1 MEEACLL
8 LVKVAL
14 GWHRDAEGEHLFRR
28 EAGVDLK
35 GVVEALDEQA
45 SLWAEDWLWW
55 DRVTVAFLSVGRLS
69 ILSNTPAGLEASQV
83 DGMEPENA
91 RDNERIGIG
100 NRL

>member
-35 GVVEALDEQA
+35 GVVEALDKQA
-45 SLWAEDWLWW
+45 GADQKDQPHCRLCDDQDALQAVVASADESAAARFAESAG
-55 DRVTVAFLSVGRLS
+55 RVLPGSAPGRQY
-69 ILSNTPAGLEASQV
+69 AEK
-83 DGMEPENA
+83 
-91 RDNERIGIG
+91 
-100 NRL
+100 